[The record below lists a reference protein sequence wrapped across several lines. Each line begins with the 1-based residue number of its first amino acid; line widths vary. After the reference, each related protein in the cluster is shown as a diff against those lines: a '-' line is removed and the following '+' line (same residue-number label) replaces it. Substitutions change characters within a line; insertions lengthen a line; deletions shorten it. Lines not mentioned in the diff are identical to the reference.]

1 MTIKET
7 AGKVLLFFY
16 HLQRT
21 APSSMQYRQVGFLD
35 KPNGGVSITSD
46 KKGFTNDLISLNPQ
60 PADIFNA
67 FTFLLDKKFIKSEQR
82 VAKGT
87 TIFLG
92 VEVTS
97 KGIDVI
103 ESVEGGFDGARVFSE
118 TFNIK
123 ADNGTSVDTL
133 VKNNLSK
140 LLAQAA

>member
-1 MTIKET
+1 
-7 AGKVLLFFY
+7 
-16 HLQRT
+16 
-21 APSSMQYRQVGFLD
+21 MQYRQVGFID
-35 KPNGGVSITSD
+35 KPNGGVSLTSD
-46 KKGFTNDLISLNPQ
+46 KKGFTNDLITLSPQ
-60 PADIFNA
+60 PADLFNA

-82 VAKGT
+82 AAKGT

-97 KGIDVI
+97 KGIDII
-103 ESVEGGFDGARVFSE
+103 ESIEGGFDGARVFSE

-123 ADNGTSVDTL
+123 ADNGTTVDQL